1 MQIGCNIL
9 LAYATNKEYGSN
21 AGRIKMPRPVKSRR
35 VESLPEFTYF
45 VPAGRRKCE
54 IEEILIKV
62 EEFEAMRL
70 KDVEDLNQ
78 EECAERM
85 QISRQTFQNIID
97 SARKKIATA
106 LIEGKAINISGGN
119 YTRNVCQFK
128 CISCENTYEIKYEE
142 DRKIC
147 PSCGSKEVTC
157 NKRSSFCHG
166 QCIKHTMNDK

>member
-1 MQIGCNIL
+1 M
-9 LAYATNKEYGSN
+9 S
-21 AGRIKMPRPVKSRR
+21 RPVKNRR
-35 VESLPEFTYF
+35 IENLPEYTYF
-45 VPAGRRKCE
+45 VPLGRRKCE
-54 IEEILIKV
+54 IEEMLIKV

-70 KDVEDLNQ
+70 KDVEELNQ

-85 QISRQTFQNIID
+85 QVSRQTFQNIID
-97 SARKKIATA
+97 SARKKIAIA

-147 PSCGSKEVTC
+147 PSCSSVDVTC

-166 QCIKHTMNDK
+166 QCNKQIIDDK